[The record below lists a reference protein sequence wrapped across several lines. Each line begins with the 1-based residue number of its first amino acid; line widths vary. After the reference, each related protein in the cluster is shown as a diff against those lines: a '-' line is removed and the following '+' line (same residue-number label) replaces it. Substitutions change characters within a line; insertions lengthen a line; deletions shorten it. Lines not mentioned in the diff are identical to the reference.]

1 MNKQLMT
8 ILKKRYGL
16 ALLITSLCIILFY
29 GYNGVSDVKRWH
41 EMNAYFDSEEYIKDL
56 QQLSE
61 DDSPR
66 YSGLSLGE
74 RQALDKKEGLSLFYQ
89 TTSYDE
95 HGKLISVSDQPYFSA
110 YFNENPI
117 LLIAVLA
124 TAGFLMFFTDLKTA
138 FNEFLFSLGVSKRR
152 IYFSKFALVSLPLL
166 SSVLLAKIVFVGIIT
181 TGIPTEYVNIGL
193 PTLAAN
199 VLASWTTCIL
209 YFSLS
214 AFIGLVT
221 GNMILGPLTVFGF
234 CASLEFFITGVLN
247 AWYYFTNA
255 TIDRYITNKFFV
267 YTVSKESISVLP
279 IILALTI
286 SVLLFIFGSFLFP
299 KLTLEKKGNYLLFDK
314 LKVPV
319 VIAMTL
325 YVPMV
330 LVFSSG
336 VYFGEEVS
344 SPIPSLLTY
353 CILTALIGSY
363 LVFRKEINEWIN
375 LKRQLN
381 RNSSI
386 SS

>member
-66 YSGLSLGE
+66 YSGLSLSE

-89 TTSYDE
+89 TNSYDE
-95 HGKLISVSDQPYFSA
+95 QGKLISVSDQPYFSA
-110 YFNENPI
+110 YFSENPI

-124 TAGFLMFFTDLKTA
+124 IAGFLMFFADLKTA

-181 TGIPTEYVNIGL
+181 TGIPTEYVNIGI
-193 PTLAAN
+193 PTLVAN

-267 YTVSKESISVLP
+267 YTVNKESISTFP
-279 IILALTI
+279 IILAIAI
-286 SVLLFIFGSFLFP
+286 SLFLFIFGSFLFP

-336 VYFGEEVS
+336 VYFGEDVS
-344 SPIPSLLTY
+344 SPIPSLLIY

-363 LVFRKEINEWIN
+363 LVFRKEINEWVN